1 MTHTKIRKT
10 LISAAV
16 AAATLSAGQLSAA
29 QIEEIIVTTQKRQQ
43 SLQDVPISVSAFSGS
58 FIEKAQISGAKHQK

>member
-16 AAATLSAGQLSAA
+16 TAATLSAGQLSAA
-29 QIEEIIVTTQKRQQ
+29 QIEEIIVDTKTPAVTAGCAYFGFRIQRQ
-43 SLQDVPISVSAFSGS
+43 LY
-58 FIEKAQISGAKHQK
+58 

>member
-16 AAATLSAGQLSAA
+16 TAATLSAGQLSAA

-43 SLQDVPISVSAFSGS
+43 SLQDVPISVY
-58 FIEKAQISGAKHQK
+58 